1 MQHAHVKRKE
11 HTMNRYM
18 LEEFHNDPALYRRL
32 AEREQA
38 RAIRAAFAA
47 LPGGLARLFGY
58 LKARFAAHRRLR
70 PAHWAARLG

>member
-11 HTMNRYM
+11 KTMNRYPM
-18 LEEFHNDPALYRRL
+18 QEYFNDPARYRRL

-47 LPGGLARLFGY
+47 LPGGLARLFGH
-58 LKARFAAHRRLR
+58 LKTRLAAHLR
-70 PAHWAARLG
+70 PSPAHWAARLG

>member
-1 MQHAHVKRKE
+1 MHHAHVKRKE
-11 HTMNRYM
+11 KTMNRYPM
-18 LEEFHNDPALYRRL
+18 EEYFNDPARYRRL

-47 LPGGLARLFGY
+47 LSGGLARLFGH
-58 LKARFAAHRRLR
+58 LKTRLAAHPRPR